1 MRTLDIKYYAL
12 VHAIAESGS
21 AKGAAALLN
30 LTQSAISHRMR
41 EMERRLAITLF
52 ERRGHKVYLTP
63 AAHRLLSTAREII
76 PKMID
81 AERDAVVLAQS
92 AQPALRWGIDAHD
105 VVQQLLTN
113 DFDML
118 ESNIGI
124 SRATDGELASLL
136 LDGEIDLALFNEPPM
151 QRGIVNNLLFTDV
164 LVAVVPAQSSLAR
177 LAAVNAQQMAACP
190 YVTYSPRP
198 RSGYEFE
205 LFFHPA
211 GEMPKRLKI
220 IESVSL
226 VLETIAQAQKGVT
239 ILSSW
244 QADTRRNDQRLA
256 IKTLDGVAIEI
267 PWYLSYREDVT
278 DKAAIKKLMAALKE
292 QPS

>member
-105 VVQQLLTN
+105 VVQQLLSN

-124 SRATDGELASLL
+124 SRATAGKKGS
-136 LDGEIDLALFNEPPM
+136 GKIS
-151 QRGIVNNLLFTDV
+151 V
-164 LVAVVPAQSSLAR
+164 VAVYADRIDIKGYQLAG
-177 LAAVNAQQMAACP
+177 LQ
-190 YVTYSPRP
+190 YSFR
-198 RSGYEFE
+198 GF
-205 LFFHPA
+205 
-211 GEMPKRLKI
+211 
-220 IESVSL
+220 
-226 VLETIAQAQKGVT
+226 LEPGVG
-239 ILSSW
+239 IF
-244 QADTRRNDQRLA
+244 AR
-256 IKTLDGVAIEI
+256 G
-267 PWYLSYREDVT
+267 
-278 DKAAIKKLMAALKE
+278 
-292 QPS
+292 